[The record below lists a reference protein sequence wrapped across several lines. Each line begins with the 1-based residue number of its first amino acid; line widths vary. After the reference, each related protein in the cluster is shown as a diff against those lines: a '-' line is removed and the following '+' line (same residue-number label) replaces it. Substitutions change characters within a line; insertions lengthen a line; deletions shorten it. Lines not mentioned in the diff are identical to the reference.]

1 MHTVIVFLQFY
12 QRNFF
17 KSALFPSLDLIP
29 GSDIYD
35 DAFGQCPR
43 VCLSPLNNCSYP
55 DVCIDH
61 KESHFFKT
69 FMNATNDLAETTA
82 SYTPHFNARIQE
94 IQKLKES
101 FKLQTSSLNSSRLL
115 NGTEVKA
122 LFDSNYR
129 SLLDVRSN
137 ASNFMCLV
145 QWDTQYIAH
154 YHAITMLHCMLILII
169 LSLMHFLLKHFLLR
183 RLFAR
188 YPFLASRGS
197 SIFEALF
204 ACVFVAPLISFFFV
218 PTPLVGNIPVH
229 FQNLCSE
236 VNSVS
241 KLMAD
246 TFEPYR

>member
-1 MHTVIVFLQFY
+1 LFFLQYY

-17 KSALFPSLDLIP
+17 NVSRFSLFPSINLIP

-35 DAFGQCPR
+35 DEVGQCPW
-43 VCLSPLNNCSYP
+43 VCSPPLINCSYP

-69 FMNATNDLAETTA
+69 FMNATNDLSETTA

-94 IQKLKES
+94 IHKLKAS
-101 FKLQTSSLNSSRLL
+101 FKLQAGSLNSSHLL
-115 NGTEVKA
+115 NGTEFRA
-122 LFDSNYR
+122 LFESNYR

-137 ASNFMCLV
+137 ASNFMCSV
-145 QWDTQYIAH
+145 QRDTQYIAH
-154 YHAITMLHCMLILII
+154 YHAIIMLHCMLILII
-169 LSLMHFLLKHFLLR
+169 LSVIHFLLKHFVLK

-188 YPFLASRGS
+188 HPSIATRGS

-204 ACVFVAPLISFFFV
+204 AWVFVAPLFSFFFV

-229 FQNLCSE
+229 FQKLCSE

-246 TFEPYR
+246 TLEPYR